1 MSTINGSTAALPPI
15 TMPAASSSAAPV
27 SAAAEPSI
35 SSSTAA
41 QAATA
46 ATPASTVQAAT
57 ATPPAV
63 ANPNISS
70 AAAAANANANAVT
83 GNTNV
88 ATNANQ
94 VNEAPRT
101 VIRTGSEQNNR
112 PAQDT
117 YVDKINTKHI
127 SQQQA
132 DSTFKQINP
141 NQKEALLTRSIE
153 RLSTEISKNQKQ
165 ISNTVNAF
173 SVLQVAS
180 DSLDEIQGG
189 LKELQK
195 LAQDMG
201 REPDK
206 EQSSEDRQA
215 QIEGA
220 QEQALDIVAGIQ
232 DLFESTK
239 YAGEPLLTQNTN
251 QTYASHNETEYAV
264 TVTTHDVDTKFDRE
278 GLYNI
283 DLNSPESIQ
292 TSIASI
298 KGSMDV
304 IRDIQSQYSAQESDF
319 NSKMKKLFSTQEQL
333 DSMHDRITGTD
344 FAIQVAEK
352 AQQDMVNNAR
362 GSVLAQANADSNR
375 ALNLLTN

>member
-1 MSTINGSTAALPPI
+1 MSTINGSTATLPPM
-15 TMPAASSSAAPV
+15 TMPAASSNAAPV
-27 SAAAEPSI
+27 SAATNPTVSSSVAAPAAASPATTTQI
-35 SSSTAA
+35 SSSP
-41 QAATA
+41 AATS
-46 ATPASTVQAAT
+46 AT
-57 ATPPAV
+57 
-63 ANPNISS
+63 
-70 AAAAANANANAVT
+70 AAANANVASNNAT
-83 GNTNV
+83 APA
-88 ATNANQ
+88 ATQAT
-94 VNEAPRT
+94 EAPRN
-101 VIRTGSEQNNR
+101 VIRTGDGQDNR
-112 PAQDT
+112 PARDT

-132 DSTFKQINP
+132 DSTLKQINP

-173 SVLQVAS
+173 SVIQVAN
-180 DSLDEIQGG
+180 DSLVEIQGG

-201 REPDK
+201 GEPNED
-206 EQSSEDRQA
+206 QSAEDRQS
-215 QIEGA
+215 QVDGA
-220 QEQALDIVAGIQ
+220 QAQALDIVAGIQ

-239 YAGEPLLTQNTN
+239 YGGDPLLTQNTN
-251 QTYASHNETEYAV
+251 QTFASHNETEYGV
-264 TVTTHDVDTKFDRE
+264 TVTTHDVSTKFERE
-278 GLYNI
+278 GLYDI

-292 TSIASI
+292 ASLTAI
-298 KGSMDV
+298 NGSMDV
-304 IRDIQSQYSAQESDF
+304 IRDIRSQYSAQETDF

-352 AQQDMVNNAR
+352 AQQEMVNDAR

-375 ALNLLTN
+375 ALNLLTT